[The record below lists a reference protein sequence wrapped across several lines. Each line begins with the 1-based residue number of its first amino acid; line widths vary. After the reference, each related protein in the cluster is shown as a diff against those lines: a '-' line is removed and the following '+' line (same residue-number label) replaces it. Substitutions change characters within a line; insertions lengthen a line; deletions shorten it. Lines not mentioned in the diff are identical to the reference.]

1 MQCAVVEFNVLFSL
15 EMLLQ
20 NVFKELKIEF
30 CRRYIVEKWLDTG
43 EAAPKIVDIL
53 LVLLILCN
61 SPEEVGIFVVI
72 AGYGT
77 LCPITDH
84 HCAEVLGYPS
94 NGLYGVRT
102 GRT

>member
-1 MQCAVVEFNVLFSL
+1 MWDTL
-15 EMLLQ
+15 
-20 NVFKELKIEF
+20 F
-30 CRRYIVEKWLDTG
+30 CRTFIVEMCLDTS
-43 EAAPKIVDIL
+43 ETAPKIVHIL
-53 LVLLILCN
+53 LVFLILCN

-77 LCPITDH
+77 LCPVTDH